1 MAGRR
6 DLRRSHLA
14 GREAG
19 RSAGPGANQVR
30 ASDQPQD
37 CQGDRLT
44 HPAGISAARR
54 RGDRMNRR
62 EFITLLG
69 GAALAWPGAVIAQAP
84 ARLWKIGVLA
94 NEPWPPLEGL
104 RNGLRDLGYVE
115 GKSHR
120 FEYRFA
126 QGRAE
131 RFPALASELVNLPV
145 DLIVAW
151 GTPASLAAHKATSTI
166 PIVMSAGDPVGV
178 GLVSGLA
185 RPGGNVTGMSV
196 QMAEQEGKRLEL
208 LKKLLPDFSRVAVLS
223 NPSNPYCVIAVRE
236 ARLGATA
243 LGLQFDLVD
252 ASDPRG
258 LDDAFLMLNRIGPDA
273 VLVVADPF
281 LAGEGAR
288 IAEQMI
294 KSRLPSMYS
303 YHESVVAGGLMTY
316 TTNYYDIF
324 RREGLFIDKIF
335 KGAKPGD
342 LPVQQPTKFELVINL
357 KTAKALGLTI
367 PPSLPA
373 LSDEVIE

>member
-1 MAGRR
+1 M
-6 DLRRSHLA
+6 
-14 GREAG
+14 
-19 RSAGPGANQVR
+19 
-30 ASDQPQD
+30 
-37 CQGDRLT
+37 
-44 HPAGISAARR
+44 RR
-54 RGDRMNRR
+54 RA
-62 EFITLLG
+62 FITLIG
-69 GAALAWPGAVIAQAP
+69 GAAVGWPGAVIAQAP
-84 ARLWKIGVLA
+84 GRLWKIGVLA

-104 RNGLRDLGYVE
+104 RHGLRDLGYVE

-166 PIVMSAGDPVGV
+166 PIVMSAGDPIGA
-178 GLVSGLA
+178 GIVSGLA

-208 LKKLLPDFSRVAVLS
+208 LKKLLPSFSRVAVLS

-243 LGLQFDLVD
+243 LGLQLDLVD
-252 ASDPRG
+252 VSDSRD
-258 LDDAFLMLNRIGPDA
+258 LDDAFLTLSRTHPDA

-281 LAGEGAR
+281 LAGERAR

-294 KSRLPSMYS
+294 KMRLPSVYS
-303 YHESVVAGGLMTY
+303 YHENVVAGGLMTY

-335 KGAKPGD
+335 KGSKPGD
-342 LPVQQPTKFELVINL
+342 LPIQQPTKFDLVINL
-357 KTAKALGLTI
+357 KTAKALGLTV
-367 PPSLPA
+367 PPSLLA
-373 LSDEVIE
+373 LADEVIE